1 MFVINVILDT
11 PLSRSYSYT
20 HPQPLNIGSR
30 VIVDFN
36 NRQQAGFVSQAL
48 AAADYHELPLDKLKP
63 LLAVDNESTTLPSEL
78 WKLGGFTAS
87 YYHHSLGACLFCS
100 VPTLFRQPK
109 LLPEYIPLNRNYYQ
123 AIETSTPPKL
133 RKNSR
138 QQQLWQ
144 ALTTTPLNM
153 AQISDIGGKTAPAII
168 NSWLAAGIITV
179 CPPADYAT
187 TTIPLTLNNEQQQV
201 VDDFCQQLT
210 KFHAGLL
217 YGITGS
223 GKTEVFLQIIERVLA
238 KRQQVLVLVPEINL
252 TPQMGARFSQR
263 FPHAEIL
270 QLNSEVSDKQRLHAW
285 YSAKEGHCNIILGT
299 RLSVFTTFKNLGLI
313 IVDEEHDDSFKQ
325 SEGLRYHAR
334 NLAVWRSQQLN
345 IPVLLASATPSL
357 ETLYN
362 YQQGKYQLYKL
373 TTRANP
379 LAQLPQV
386 ELINLRHFPVNH
398 AGISQVALEEINACL
413 ARQEMALVFINRR
426 GYAPVIT
433 CYECG
438 WVSSCRNCSTKMVY
452 HHNIK
457 RLKCHHCGHSEAVP
471 SLCPKC
477 RNQYLHTVGHGTQ
490 KLEEFLT
497 QNFPTAR
504 IRRVDRDTTTSKK
517 AWQQLYQEIHNSQVD
532 ILVGTQMLAKGHDF
546 ARLTLV
552 IGLNLDNAL
561 FSPDY
566 HSGVD
571 MYNGLT
577 QIAGRAGRAET
588 PGKVLL
594 QTDYPDHPVYQFLQQ
609 HDFNGFVN
617 YTLKERYDNKLPP
630 FSHSAIIR
638 LSTHREPL
646 LKEVAQEL
654 RAIAHKISHTGV
666 TLFPPQPAIIYK
678 LHRKF
683 RAQMEISAAS
693 RRDLHDYLNQ
703 LISSFTP
710 PIKKVTIAIDVD
722 PIEI

>member
-1 MFVINVILDT
+1 MFVVNVILDT
-11 PLSRSYSYT
+11 PLQRSYSYIHEQALT
-20 HPQPLNIGSR
+20 TGTR

-36 NRQQAGFVSQAL
+36 NRQQPGFVNNTLHATN
-48 AAADYHELPLDKLKP
+48 YHELPLDKLKP
-63 LLAVDNESTTLPSEL
+63 ILFVDNTQTALPFALWEL
-78 WKLGGFTAS
+78 CSFAAG
-87 YYHHSLGACLFCS
+87 YYHHSLGSCLFCS
-100 VPTLFRQPK
+100 VPTVFRRPEI
-109 LLPEYIPLNRNYYQ
+109 LAEYIPKNYNYYQ
-123 AIETSTPPKL
+123 IAPSATMPKF
-133 RKNSR
+133 RKDSR
-138 QQQLWQ
+138 LEKLWQ
-144 ALTTTPLNM
+144 ALTD
-153 AQISDIGGKTAPAII
+153 Q
-168 NSWLAAGIITV
+168 
-179 CPPADYAT
+179 
-187 TTIPLTLNNEQQQV
+187 PLTTSRMRQIIGKPPQEIISQWLDKEYLLQTPMPIPATAVNRLILNSEQQQV
-201 VDDFCQQLT
+201 VSEFCQQLNHY
-210 KFHAGLL
+210 HAGLL

-223 GKTEVFLQIIERVLA
+223 GKTEVFLQIIEKVLQQ
-238 KRQQVLVLVPEINL
+238 KKQVLVLVPEINL
-252 TPQMGARFSQR
+252 TPQMSSRFNQR
-263 FPHAEIL
+263 FPHAEIH
-270 QLNSEVSDKQRLHAW
+270 QLNSEVSDKQRLQTW

-299 RLSVFTTFKNLGLI
+299 RLSVFTPFKDLGLI

-334 NLAVWRSQQLN
+334 DLAVWRARQLN
-345 IPVLLASATPSL
+345 IPILLASATPSL
-357 ETLYN
+357 ETLHN

-379 LAQLPQV
+379 LAKLPQV
-386 ELINLRHFPVNH
+386 ELTNLRHFPVNH
-398 AGISQVALEEINACL
+398 AGISQSALEEINACL
-413 ARQEMALVFINRR
+413 TRQEMALVFINRR

-457 RLKCHHCGHSEAVP
+457 RLKCHHCGYSEIVP

-477 RNQYLHTVGHGTQ
+477 RNQYLHTIGHGTQ
-490 KLEEFLT
+490 KLEEFLA
-497 QNFPTAR
+497 QNFPDAR
-504 IRRVDRDTTTSKK
+504 IRRVDRDTTASKK
-517 AWQQLYQEIHNSQVD
+517 AWHELYQEINNNQID

-546 ARLTLV
+546 SRLTLV

-566 HSGVD
+566 HAGVD

-630 FSHSAIIR
+630 FSYSAVIR
-638 LSTHREPL
+638 LSTHRETL
-646 LKEVAQEL
+646 LKEAVQEL
-654 RAIAHKISHTGV
+654 REISHKIPHSGI

-683 RAQMEISAAS
+683 RVQMEINASS
-693 RRDLHDYLNQ
+693 RRLLHDYLDQ
-703 LISSFTP
+703 LITAFTP
-710 PIKKVTIAIDVD
+710 AIKKVTIAIDVD